1 MVLEKFTK
9 TRRAILM
16 KKYKVLIVSPKGDVL
31 IDRDYDTFTFCGVP
45 DESVD
50 GIDDVGFTNPVFD
63 MEVLLY
69 TYKRLCDAGHK
80 EQVDNFLATQL
91 DDFIEE
97 CHRHT
102 STAIN

>member
-1 MVLEKFTK
+1 M
-9 TRRAILM
+9 
-16 KKYKVLIVSPKGDVL
+16 LIVSPECDVL

-50 GIDDVGFTNPVFD
+50 GIDDIEFTNPVFN

-69 TYKRLCDAGHK
+69 TYKKLCDAGYK
-80 EQVDNFLATQL
+80 EQVDNYLNTHL

-97 CHRHT
+97 FNKHT

>member
-1 MVLEKFTK
+1 M
-9 TRRAILM
+9 R
-16 KKYKVLIVSPKGDVL
+16 KYKVLIVSPEGDVL
-31 IDRDYDTFTFCGVP
+31 IDGDYDTFTFCGVP

-69 TYKRLCDAGHK
+69 TYKRLCDAGLR

-91 DDFIEE
+91 EDFIEE